1 MLESVFLSARIP
13 QSRSEKSNGWQNGFK
28 QHILVDV
35 FFASTSSVKTET
47 TALIAYNV
55 LSHVLRLFDETL
67 TPVSWDL
74 SKLRH
79 FKNTLFRQTE
89 KLEECMEG
97 QTPFVGVL
105 NSFADRS
112 ELLKTYFENMENV
125 LKDKGGNF
133 PVQCKK
139 ENVAI
144 AVPLDAYEITEDSQI
159 EDIKMTIYE
168 VLNDVNK
175 IFLSGPKPASWNKT
189 NLDNFHNN
197 LHRQIHGVKQCVQ
210 VRAGAPQGSHL
221 VLKAYFKKLQNVLQD
236 KDYSFC
242 AWEIVRKEAVN
253 TLTQVQLLMDKA
265 EIE

>member
-1 MLESVFLSARIP
+1 MA
-13 QSRSEKSNGWQNGFK
+13 
-28 QHILVDV
+28 
-35 FFASTSSVKTET
+35 
-47 TALIAYNV
+47 
-55 LSHVLRLFDETL
+55 
-67 TPVSWDL
+67 
-74 SKLRH
+74 
-79 FKNTLFRQTE
+79 
-89 KLEECMEG
+89 
-97 QTPFVGVL
+97 
-105 NSFADRS
+105 
-112 ELLKTYFENMENV
+112 FENVFAVCCIV
-125 LKDKGGNF
+125 LCFWSPTFSKPMRCRMNGHLTQINKQLLIELGGNF

-189 NLDNFHNN
+189 NLDNFHNI